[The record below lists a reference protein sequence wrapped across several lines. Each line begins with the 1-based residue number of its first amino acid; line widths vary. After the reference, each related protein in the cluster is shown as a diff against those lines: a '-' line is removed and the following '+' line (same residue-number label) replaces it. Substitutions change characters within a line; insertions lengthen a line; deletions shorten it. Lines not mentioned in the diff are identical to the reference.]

1 MNVILPNRANKKVV
15 DMINFVHN
23 EHEII
28 NKNMPFMIKKKT
40 NKLKNSTLLSESE
53 STVLLQTN

>member
-53 STVLLQTN
+53 